1 MRSANIPFMKL
12 AAAAAAL
19 AVSLAGQEVVSSS
32 GENCTFIAAP
42 DEVLSKAARAQRDA
56 YERTLAF
63 SRALGRNRQAA
74 RTVLPAEMPRRN
86 FIDEEIFNKLEA
98 SGVQSAVLS
107 TDEEFLR
114 RVTLDLTGR
123 IPSADGIRAFV
134 ADKDPGKR
142 DAVIE
147 KLLSSPEFVDKWTVW
162 LGDILQNARSAQN
175 RSQQI
180 EGRNRLYQWIR
191 WSIEGGKSWRDI
203 AYQMVTASGNNY
215 DQDTAGAN
223 WVLRGFAPMGPA
235 QDTYD
240 LLMVKTATAFLGMSH
255 YDCLMCHNGKYHL
268 DQVSAWGSKV
278 QRVDAERMAAHF
290 ARVAIQGYPG
300 NDPANYY
307 TNSTNIVNRASGN
320 YALNTNF
327 GNRPNRVP
335 LNINGETVSSLN
347 PVYRDGKPA
356 TGDWRDSL
364 VKSMIADPMFARNY
378 ANRLWKAMF
387 NLALAEPVDG
397 LDPARLDPS
406 VDPPAGWSYQ
416 ASHPVLLEKLA
427 QYARDNDYSLR
438 DTLRF
443 IAQSTAYQLSA
454 RYDGEWD
461 MTKSP
466 LFARRIPR
474 RLEAE
479 EVHDAIIRAT
489 LLYPS
494 YTVAG
499 WGDKMT
505 WAMQL
510 PEPVEPLSDGTAAGF
525 MNSFNRGNRDTL
537 QRSQSGSILMWLNM
551 MNSPFVNNRMRATGT
566 SASPYL
572 ASMAKVTSNEA
583 LVEDMF
589 LTFLSRQPSDYERGV
604 ALKHMQKATTA
615 AQRATAIED
624 LAWALIN
631 KIDFLFSY

>member
-1 MRSANIPFMKL
+1 M
-12 AAAAAAL
+12 AAAVFAL
-19 AVSLAGQEVVSSS
+19 SLAGQEPAPSS

-63 SRALGRNRQAA
+63 SRAIGKGRLSARMAA
-74 RTVLPAEMPRRN
+74 PGEMPQRN
-86 FIDEEIFNKLEA
+86 FIDEEIFRKLEA
-98 SGVQSAVLS
+98 SGMQSAAIA

-123 IPSADGIRAFV
+123 IPSADEIRAFV
-134 ADKDPGKR
+134 ASKDPGKR
-142 DAVIE
+142 DAIIE
-147 KLLSSPEFVDKWTVW
+147 KLLWSPEFVDKWTVW
-162 LGDILQNARSAQN
+162 LGDILQNARAAQN
-175 RSQQI
+175 RSQQT

-203 AYQMVTASGNNY
+203 AYETVTATGNNY

-240 LLMVKTATAFLGMSH
+240 LTLVKAATTFLGMSH
-255 YDCLMCHNGKYHL
+255 YDCLMCHNGRYHL
-268 DQVSAWGSKV
+268 EQVSAWGAKV
-278 QRVDAERMAAHF
+278 LRVDAQRMAAHF
-290 ARVAIQGYPG
+290 SRVTIQGYPG
-300 NDPANYY
+300 NDPANFY
-307 TNSTNIVNRASGN
+307 TNSTNILNRATGT
-320 YALNTNF
+320 YDLNTNY
-327 GNRPNRVP
+327 GNRPNRVAVM
-335 LNINGETVSSLN
+335 IDGKSTVNLT
-347 PVYRDGKPA
+347 PVYRDGKA
-356 TGDWRDSL
+356 AAGEWRDSL
-364 VKSMIADPMFARNY
+364 VKSMVADPMFARNY
-378 ANRLWKAMF
+378 ANRVWKAMF

-397 LDPARLDPS
+397 LDPARLDPA
-406 VDPPAGWSYQ
+406 VEPPAGWAYQ

-427 QYARDNDYSLR
+427 QMARDNDYNLR

-454 RYDGEWD
+454 RYEDQWD
-461 MTKSP
+461 MTKAS

-479 EVHDAIIRAT
+479 EVHDAVVKAT
-489 LLYPS
+489 QLYPA
-494 YTVAG
+494 YTVSG

-510 PEPVEPLSDGTAAGF
+510 PEPVEPLSDGTASGF

-551 MNSPFVNNRMRATGT
+551 MNSAFVNNRTRATGT
-566 SASPYL
+566 TASPYL
-572 ASMAKVTSNEA
+572 LAMSKVTSNEA

-589 LTFLSRQPSDYERGV
+589 LTFLSRQPSEYERGV

-615 AQRATAIED
+615 ALRATAIED

-631 KIDFLFSY
+631 KTDFLFSY

>member
-1 MRSANIPFMKL
+1 MVSALMIGFGASAQTDP
-12 AAAAAAL
+12 
-19 AVSLAGQEVVSSS
+19 SQEATLSS
-32 GENCTFIAAP
+32 GENCTWIASP

-63 SRALGRNRQAA
+63 SRSMPKDRSAGRAMS
-74 RTVLPAEMPRRN
+74 PGEMPRRN
-86 FIDEEIFNKLEA
+86 FIDEEIFAKLQSA
-98 SGVQSAVLS
+98 GVQSAALT

-123 IPSADGIRAFV
+123 IPAAADVRAFV
-134 ADKDPGKR
+134 ADGDADKR
-142 DAVIE
+142 DALIE
-147 KLLSSPEFVDKWTVW
+147 KLLWSPEFNDKWTVW
-162 LGDILQNARSAQN
+162 LGDVLQNARAAQN
-175 RSQQI
+175 RSQQT
-180 EGRNRLYQWIR
+180 EGRNRMYEWIR
-191 WSIEGGKSWRDI
+191 LSIEGGKSWRDI
-203 AYQMVTASGNNY
+203 AYEMVTGSGNNY
-215 DQDTAGAN
+215 DKETPGAN

-240 LLMVKTATAFLGMSH
+240 LLLVKTASTFLGLGH

-268 DQVSAWGSKV
+268 EPVSAWGTKSTKLEA
-278 QRVDAERMAAHF
+278 QRMAAHF
-290 ARVAIQGYPG
+290 SRITIQGYPG

-307 TNSTNIVNRASGN
+307 TNSTNILNRATGAYDLS
-320 YALNTNF
+320 TNF
-327 GNRPNRVP
+327 GNRPNRTAVVIDGR
-335 LNINGETVSSLN
+335 NTVNLT
-347 PVYRDGKPA
+347 PVYRDGKA
-356 TGDWRDSL
+356 AAGDWRDSL
-364 VKSMIADPMFARNY
+364 VKSMIEDPMFRRNY

-397 LDPARLDPS
+397 LDPLRLDPA
-406 VDPPAGWSYQ
+406 VEPPDGWTYQ
-416 ASHPVLLEKLA
+416 ASHPQLLEKLGKLA
-427 QYARDNDYSLR
+427 QDNDYNLR

-454 RYDGEWD
+454 RYEGEWD
-461 MTKSP
+461 LTKAP

-474 RLEAE
+474 RLEPE
-479 EVHDAIIRAT
+479 EIHDAVVKAT
-489 LLYPS
+489 RLYPA

-551 MNSPFVNNRMRATGT
+551 MNSAVVNNRVRASGT
-566 SASPYL
+566 TASPYL
-572 ASMAKVTSNEA
+572 VEMTKVASNEEVA
-583 LVEDMF
+583 SDMF
-589 LTFLSRQPSDYERGV
+589 LTFLSRPATEYERGV
-604 ALKHMQKATTA
+604 AVKFLQKATTPA
-615 AQRATAIED
+615 ARITAVED

-631 KIDFLFSY
+631 KTDFLFSY

>member
-1 MRSANIPFMKL
+1 M
-12 AAAAAAL
+12 
-19 AVSLAGQEVVSSS
+19 
-32 GENCTFIAAP
+32 FIAAP

-63 SRALGRNRQAA
+63 SRAMGKSRQAA
-74 RTVLPAEMPRRN
+74 RAAAPGEMPQRN
-86 FIDEEIFNKLEA
+86 FIDEEIFRKLEA
-98 SGVQSAVLS
+98 SGMQSAALA
-107 TDEEFLR
+107 TDEEFVR

-123 IPSADGIRAFV
+123 IPSAEDVRAFV
-134 ADKDPGKR
+134 ASTDAGKR
-142 DAVIE
+142 DALIE
-147 KLLSSPEFVDKWTVW
+147 KLLWSPEFVDKWTVW

-175 RSQQI
+175 RSQQT

-203 AYQMVTASGNNY
+203 AYQMVTATGNNY

-240 LLMVKTATAFLGMSH
+240 LTLVKTATTFLGMGH
-255 YDCLMCHNGKYHL
+255 YDCLMCHGGRRHMES
-268 DQVSAWGSKV
+268 VSAWGT
-278 QRVDAERMAAHF
+278 QQLRVDAQRMSAHF
-290 ARVAIQGYPG
+290 ARTSIQGYPG
-300 NDPANYY
+300 NDPANFY
-307 TNSTNIVNRASGN
+307 TNSTNILNRASGT
-320 YALNTNF
+320 YDLNTNF
-327 GNRPNRVP
+327 GNRPNRVAVT
-335 LNINGETVSSLN
+335 IDGKSTVNLT
-347 PVYRDGKPA
+347 PVYRDGKA
-356 TGDWRDSL
+356 AAGDWRDSL
-364 VKSMIADPMFARNY
+364 AKSLIADPMFARNY
-378 ANRLWKAMF
+378 ANRVWKAMF

-406 VDPPAGWSYQ
+406 VQPPAGWEYQ
-416 ASHPVLLEKLA
+416 ASHPQLLEKLA
-427 QYARDNDYSLR
+427 QLARDNDYNLR

-454 RYDGEWD
+454 RYDAQWD
-461 MTKSP
+461 MTKAS

-479 EVHDAIIRAT
+479 EVHDAIVKSTQLFPA
-489 LLYPS
+489 
-494 YTVAG
+494 YTVSG
-499 WGDKMT
+499 WGDRMT

-537 QRSQSGSILMWLNM
+537 QRTQPGSILMWLNM
-551 MNSPFVNNRMRATGT
+551 MNSAFVNNRTRATGT
-566 SASPYL
+566 TASPYL
-572 ASMAKVTSNEA
+572 AAMAKVTSNEA
-583 LVEDMF
+583 LVDDMF
-589 LTFLSRQPSDYERGV
+589 LTFLSRQATEYERGV

-615 AQRATAIED
+615 ALRATAIED